1 MFLFQVAGMK
11 EREPELR
18 QESKRKAAQ
27 KAVLGWFSTLR
38 GGIMSFMKKL
48 FA

>member
-1 MFLFQVAGMK
+1 MFLFQMAGMK
-11 EREPELR
+11 EREPDLR
-18 QESKRKAAQ
+18 RENKRKAAQ
-27 KAVLGWFSTLR
+27 KAVLGWFSSLR